1 MRRALKSA
9 EGPIPGTAVKT
20 LVKPVANAIRI
31 LRLLGE
37 VGRPVRASE
46 VSRELSLNPST
57 CFNILR
63 TLVHEGL
70 VDFDETGKTYE
81 TGYGLQE
88 LVSRG
93 LSGSKR
99 LAAVRRLVHDFAVD
113 HGVTATLWRRLGE
126 DRMVLEMVEYSP
138 DGLRVHM
145 PSGQRLPIL
154 MGATGRAAAHRLGWT
169 KPQIRAAFDRLRW
182 SGTLEFEQ
190 FLGEADDAVARGWG
204 VDDGYFSQG
213 VVSLAAPILDAA
225 GILTHSFVVV
235 AIRDQL
241 DADRRSVIG
250 ADMVPVAARL
260 SSILNES

>member
-99 LAAVRRLVHDFAVD
+99 LAAVRRLVRSGAVSAKT
-113 HGVTATLWRRLGE
+113 GWCWKWSNTART
-126 DRMVLEMVEYSP
+126 VC
-138 DGLRVHM
+138 
-145 PSGQRLPIL
+145 
-154 MGATGRAAAHRLGWT
+154 
-169 KPQIRAAFDRLRW
+169 AFTCPPA
-182 SGTLEFEQ
+182 SACPF
-190 FLGEADDAVARGWG
+190 
-204 VDDGYFSQG
+204 
-213 VVSLAAPILDAA
+213 
-225 GILTHSFVVV
+225 
-235 AIRDQL
+235 
-241 DADRRSVIG
+241 
-250 ADMVPVAARL
+250 
-260 SSILNES
+260 